1 MKLIFFE
8 KVNIDEKVLKMVI
21 FGPKCPKNGDFK
33 VIFFFAS
40 FSLQRIFFAQKCEE
54 FFLCEESAKYT
65 LE

>member
-1 MKLIFFE
+1 MK
-8 KVNIDEKVLKMVI
+8 NVLKMGI

-33 VIFFFAS
+33 VIFFFAFFAS

-65 LE
+65 PDLLESHFVT